1 MYRLFV
7 VEDDRGIAESVK
19 RYLDGFGYETVLAED
34 FGDVLGQFVREA
46 PHLVILD
53 ISLPFF
59 NGYYWCAEIRRL
71 SKVPV
76 LFLSSAGDNM
86 NIVMAMDQGG
96 DDFIPKPFDLNVLVS
111 KVRALLRR
119 AYEFQS
125 QTALIEHRG
134 AVLDL
139 GSGVLHFRGN
149 AAELTKNELK
159 ILQTLLE
166 NKGRVV
172 SREELMKRLW
182 ESDSFVDDNTLTVNV
197 ARLRYKLKD
206 LGLKDFIKT
215 RRAEGYLAEEGPGC

>member
-1 MYRLFV
+1 M
-7 VEDDRGIAESVK
+7 
-19 RYLDGFGYETVLAED
+19 
-34 FGDVLGQFVREA
+34 
-46 PHLVILD
+46 ILD

-76 LFLSSAGDNM
+76 PFLSSAGDNM

>member
-86 NIVMAMDQGG
+86 NIIMAMDQGG

-139 GSGVLHFRGN
+139 GSGVLVVEERGQTSILPLRQYSGCEKRTDCRYLLFGARGVCVPE
-149 AAELTKNELK
+149 AALTDAQWEELTEFLHSK
-159 ILQTLLE
+159 I
-166 NKGRVV
+166 
-172 SREELMKRLW
+172 
-182 ESDSFVDDNTLTVNV
+182 
-197 ARLRYKLKD
+197 
-206 LGLKDFIKT
+206 
-215 RRAEGYLAEEGPGC
+215 